1 MIKMSK
7 TTPKSKLVLNSKITI
22 CGLWKVLLLI
32 TTKLY
37 GGNPSERLFG
47 QLFEIKNMLR
57 FEKQYLV

>member
-47 QLFEIKNMLR
+47 QLFWR
-57 FEKQYLV
+57 